1 MTDDN
6 TEERDSFIAGLRDLA
21 DFLEQEN
28 AVPAPRWASAMFFSA
43 VSTDDEQRREIDRIA
58 ALIGGDAE
66 DRTAKHGHY
75 TTSRDFGPVQYRAV
89 AIPASSA
96 AYHAARLS
104 YSGNIVPAA
113 GGEA

>member
-1 MTDDN
+1 MTDEN
-6 TEERDSFIAGLRDLA
+6 AEERDRFITGLRDLA

-43 VSTDDEQRREIDRIA
+43 ASTDDEQRRDIHRIA
-58 ALIGGDAE
+58 ALIGRDIE
-66 DRTAKHGHY
+66 DRTAEHGHY
-75 TTSRDFGPVQYRAV
+75 TTSRDFGSVQYRAV

-104 YSGNIVPAA
+104 YSENIVPAA